1 MPNPTEA
8 TEHLNTEREAFVEKV
23 THAEITEFGS
33 LRKEPIMQD
42 LLRNVVQHEGSIYL
56 KTSKTESWINV
67 LKQSESLSFTKLP
80 DQPAERWNQQLEKAK
95 ENDPKSSV
103 RWIHALKRF
112 YLNKLD

>member
-56 KTSKTESWINV
+56 RTSKTESWINV
-67 LKQSESLSFTKLP
+67 LKQS
-80 DQPAERWNQQLEKAK
+80 
-95 ENDPKSSV
+95 
-103 RWIHALKRF
+103 
-112 YLNKLD
+112 